1 MGNLK
6 GEEATIGLKMA
17 QAMLGNSKEVS
28 SMVRANGRVEPARQ
42 PWRELITMKENMR
55 MIESMAV
62 VFSHGQVETSIKENT
77 EMMKDMDRVR

>member
-1 MGNLK
+1 MVMALILLGMAIHTKGSFRMGNLK

-42 PWRELITMKENMR
+42 P
-55 MIESMAV
+55 
-62 VFSHGQVETSIKENT
+62 
-77 EMMKDMDRVR
+77 